1 MSSPDAERVKAW
13 RVANR
18 DRYRDYQRDL
28 MRRRRGKTNK
38 EEPRPQEPSGVLAPV
53 VGRDE

>member
-28 MRRRRGKTNK
+28 MRRRRKETKN
-38 EEPRPQEPSGVLAPV
+38 EEPRPPESSGVLAPV
-53 VGRDE
+53 LQETK

>member
-13 RVANR
+13 RMANK

-28 MRRRRGKTNK
+28 MRRRREKTKN
-38 EEPRPQEPSGVLAPV
+38 EGQRQPEPSGVLAPV
-53 VGRDE
+53 GGK

>member
-53 VGRDE
+53 GGNK

>member
-28 MRRRRGKTNK
+28 MRRRRKETKN
-38 EEPRPQEPSGVLAPV
+38 EEPRPPESSGVLAPV
-53 VGRDE
+53 GGIK